1 MKGADLKEK
10 LKTSPYTMAEIAQRI
25 GVSPQNLNA
34 SFNSEDVKSGLLERL
49 SHALE
54 VPIAYFY
61 GDSYN
66 VHGNNNAL
74 ATGDHSTASSSD
86 DRLIALLM
94 SKDTQLTMSMQ
105 QTSKAQEQITELI
118 KIMQK

>member
-10 LKTSPYTMAEIAQRI
+10 LRTSTYTMAEIAQKI

-34 SFNSEDVKSGLLERL
+34 SFNSEDVKSGLLEKL
-49 SHALE
+49 SQALE
-54 VPIAYFY
+54 VPLAYFY

-66 VHGNNNAL
+66 VQGCNIVNSGSNNVANASNDKL
-74 ATGDHSTASSSD
+74 
-86 DRLIALLM
+86 LELLM

-118 KIMQK
+118 RMMQK

>member
-10 LKTSPYTMAEIAQRI
+10 LRTSTYTMAEIAQKI

-34 SFNSEDVKSGLLERL
+34 SFSSEDVKSGLLEKL
-49 SHALE
+49 SQALE
-54 VPIAYFY
+54 VPLAYFY

-66 VHGNNNAL
+66 VQGNGNAL

-86 DRLIALLM
+86 DRLISLLM

-118 KIMQK
+118 KMMQK

>member
-10 LKTSPYTMAEIAQRI
+10 LRTSTYTMAEIAQKI

-34 SFNSEDVKSGLLERL
+34 SFSSEDVKSGLLEKL
-49 SHALE
+49 SQALE
-54 VPIAYFY
+54 VPLAYFY

-66 VHGNNNAL
+66 VQGCNIVNSGSNNV
-74 ATGDHSTASSSD
+74 ASSSD
-86 DRLIALLM
+86 DRLIELLM

-118 KIMQK
+118 RMMQK

>member
-1 MKGADLKEK
+1 MKGEDLKNR
-10 LKTSPYTMAEIAQRI
+10 LKSTAIPMSEIANKMGI
-25 GVSPQNLNA
+25 MPQSLY
-34 SFNSEDVKSGLLERL
+34 SIFNSEDVKSGVLERL
-49 SHALE
+49 SEVLE

-66 VHGNNNAL
+66 VQGNGNAL

-86 DRLIALLM
+86 DRLLALLM

-118 KIMQK
+118 KMMQK